1 MTAFIDFILHLDEKI
16 QHLVNQFGPWSY
28 AVLFGV
34 IFAETGFVIFP
45 FLPGDS
51 LLFMLG
57 LLARPKSD
65 GSAGIFNPIV
75 LVLLLS
81 SAAIVGDQ
89 VNYRIGMFFGERL
102 FKNENSKVFR
112 RSHLTK
118 TQEFYEKHGPKT
130 VMLARFVP
138 VVRALAPFVAG
149 MGRMDYKTFCT
160 YSVLGAFVWVG
171 VCVGAG
177 FALGGIP
184 FVRDNFEVGILAVV
198 LVSVIPMVFEFMKH
212 RKQHRSAKEALLAE
226 AQAAHDAAPPR

>member
-1 MTAFIDFILHLDEKI
+1 MSAFLDFILHLDDKI
-16 QHLVNQFGPWSY
+16 QILVNNYGPWAY
-28 AVLFGV
+28 AVLFAV

-57 LLARPKSD
+57 LLSGPGKNGQPGA
-65 GSAGIFNPIV
+65 FNPIV
-75 LVLLLS
+75 LILLLS
-81 SAAIVGDQ
+81 AAAILGDQ
-89 VNYRIGMFFGERL
+89 VNYRLGMFFGERL
-102 FKNENSKVFR
+102 FKNEKSKVFR
-112 RSHLTK
+112 RSHLVK

-149 MGRMDYKTFCT
+149 MGRMDYKTFCK

-177 FALGGIP
+177 FLLGGIP
-184 FVRDNFEVGILAVV
+184 AVRENFEIGILAVV
-198 LVSVIPMVFEFMKH
+198 LVSAVPMAFEFMKH
-212 RKQHRSAKEALLAE
+212 RKQNRTAKEALLAE

>member
-1 MTAFIDFILHLDEKI
+1 MSAFIDFILHLDDKI
-16 QHLVNQFGPWSY
+16 QILVNNYGPWAY

-34 IFAETGFVIFP
+34 IFAETGFVVLP

-57 LLARPKSD
+57 LLSRPTST
-65 GSAGIFNPIV
+65 GPGAFNPIA
-75 LVLLLS
+75 LFFLLS
-81 SAAIVGDQ
+81 FAAILGDQ

-102 FKNENSKVFR
+102 FKNEKSKIFR
-112 RSHLTK
+112 RSHLVK

-177 FALGGIP
+177 FALGGIQA
-184 FVRDNFEVGILAVV
+184 VRDNFEVGILAVV
-198 LVSVIPMVFEFMKH
+198 LVSAVPMGFEFAKH
-212 RKQHRSAKEALLAE
+212 RKQNRTAKEALLAE
-226 AQAAHDAAPPR
+226 ARAAHDAAPPQ